1 MERTAELTADGQPP
15 ARRLFGGGG
24 GAAPLRWFRA
34 ACLLTALA
42 VGAGSAAPAAGLDPS
57 EQNGAFPG
65 SVQTAPPSKARPTET
80 HPADIPA
87 PAPAARKPRSFTIAA
102 TGDLL
107 IHGPV
112 ADRARTEEGWDF
124 TPMFDRV
131 APILRGADLALC
143 HIESPM
149 SIDNPRLSYYPRFR
163 VPNQLAE
170 AVRDAGYDSCS
181 LASNHSFDWGFDSV
195 RGTIEPL
202 DRAGVAR
209 TGAARSPAERKRLN
223 LLRVNGAFAAH
234 LSYTYGLNT
243 GPLPAGMDHLVNMA
257 DEAAVLDEARRARAA
272 GAHFVILSLHWG
284 TEYSRRP
291 SAYQTGLGA
300 RLLSS
305 PDIDLILGHH
315 AHVVQPVAEIDG
327 EYLAYGLGNFLSYQS
342 HLTCRSCPAASQ
354 DGVILHFTVTE
365 DPAAG
370 RWRVSA
376 VSHTP
381 TRVDLT
387 TFEIIDA
394 SAPAG
399 LKERKALAAS
409 AKRTAAAL
417 SALGTPVPIQTWP
430 RNGVD
435 ICWLYSCNP
444 AALTIEN
451 RTLTP

>member
-1 MERTAELTADGQPP
+1 MN
-15 ARRLFGGGG
+15 RRG
-24 GAAPLRWFRA
+24 GAAPLCLFRT
-34 ACLLTALA
+34 ACLLIALA
-42 VGAGSAAPAAGLDPS
+42 GAAGSAAPASGLDPS
-57 EQNGAFPG
+57 GSNGAFPDA
-65 SVQTAPPSKARPTET
+65 VQTAPPSGNHPMET
-80 HPADIPA
+80 HPADVPA
-87 PAPAARKPRSFTIAA
+87 PAPAASEPRSFTIAA

-124 TPMFDRV
+124 TPMFERV
-131 APILRGADLALC
+131 APILRAADLALC

-149 SIDNPRLSYYPRFR
+149 SLDNTRLSYYPRFR
-163 VPNQLAE
+163 VPTQLAE
-170 AVRDAGYDSCS
+170 AVREAGYDSCS
-181 LASNHSFDWGFDSV
+181 LASNHAFDWGLDSV
-195 RGTIEPL
+195 RGMAGSL

-223 LLRVNGAFAAH
+223 LLRVNGTFAAH

-243 GPLPAGMDHLVNMA
+243 GPLPAGMDHLVNLA

-284 TEYSRRP
+284 NEYSRRP
-291 SAYQTGLGA
+291 SAYQTRLGA

-327 EYLAYGLGNFLSYQS
+327 EYLAYGLGNFLSNQS
-342 HLTCRSCPAASQ
+342 RLRCRSCPLGTQ

-381 TRVDLT
+381 TRVDPA
-387 TFEIIDA
+387 TFEVVDA
-394 SAPAG
+394 SAPAHP
-399 LKERKALAAS
+399 KERRALAAS

-417 SALGTPVPIQTWP
+417 SALGTPVPIHTRP
-430 RNGVD
+430 MNPIDV
-435 ICWLYSCNP
+435 CWLHRCYLP
-444 AALTIEN
+444 
-451 RTLTP
+451 

>member
-1 MERTAELTADGQPP
+1 M
-15 ARRLFGGGG
+15 
-24 GAAPLRWFRA
+24 
-34 ACLLTALA
+34 
-42 VGAGSAAPAAGLDPS
+42 
-57 EQNGAFPG
+57 
-65 SVQTAPPSKARPTET
+65 ET
-80 HPADIPA
+80 HPADVPA
-87 PAPAARKPRSFTIAA
+87 PAPAASEPRSFTIAA

-124 TPMFDRV
+124 TPMFERV
-131 APILRGADLALC
+131 APILRAADLALC

-149 SIDNPRLSYYPRFR
+149 SLDNTRLSYYPRFR
-163 VPNQLAE
+163 VPTQLAE
-170 AVRDAGYDSCS
+170 AIREAGYDSCS
-181 LASNHSFDWGFDSV
+181 LASNHAFDWGLDSV
-195 RGTIEPL
+195 RGTAGSL

-243 GPLPAGMDHLVNMA
+243 GPLPAGMDHLVNLA

-284 TEYSRRP
+284 NEYSRRP
-291 SAYQTGLGA
+291 SAYQTRLGA

-327 EYLAYGLGNFLSYQS
+327 EYLAYGLGNFLSNQS
-342 HLTCRSCPAASQ
+342 RLRCRSCPLGTQ

-381 TRVDLT
+381 TRVDPAA
-387 TFEIIDA
+387 FEIVDA
-394 SAPAG
+394 TAPAHP
-399 LKERKALAAS
+399 KERRSLAAS

-417 SALGTPVPIQTWP
+417 SALGTPVPIHIRP
-430 RNGVD
+430 MNPID
-435 ICWLYSCNP
+435 PCWLHRCYLP
-444 AALTIEN
+444 
-451 RTLTP
+451 